1 MRTEN
6 VSLPY
11 PVLGISDDITPSL
24 EETGCSSPIITIVEE
39 EKEFPY
45 IGYSEIRK
53 CRYSEVYPR

>member
-39 EKEFPY
+39 EKEFL
-45 IGYSEIRK
+45 I
-53 CRYSEVYPR
+53 